1 MLGKPGDYLIVCDD
15 DLQDIYIVTQDIFDL
30 LYERV
35 DE

>member
-1 MLGKPGDYLIVCDD
+1 MLGKPGDYLIVRDD